1 MTCAKNEE
9 NDVDLLKHILSTI
22 SFAKKYTTPEKLA
35 PDAYVDLKM
44 HVIILTKIQHSKI
57 CQRAITYS

>member
-1 MTCAKNEE
+1 MTCAKHEE
-9 NDVDLLKHILSTI
+9 NDVDVLKHILSTI

-44 HVIILTKIQHSKI
+44 HAIIVTKM
-57 CQRAITYS
+57 